1 MQDWNPSKYNL
12 ITILGPTAGGKT
24 SVAANLAYNIDGEVI
39 SGDSRQVYRKMN
51 LGTGKDLNE
60 YIVKGK
66 PIPYHLIDLFE
77 AGYKYNVFEFQN
89 HFVSAFN
96 DIIRRKA
103 TPILCGG
110 SGLYIE
116 AAIRGYKLIEV
127 PINKELRDKLAS
139 KTKAELE
146 NMLASMKQ
154 LHNHTD
160 TSNCKRLIRAIEIEE
175 HYAKVD
181 EKEFNYPKLNNIIFG
196 VKFPRF
202 QQRNRITDRLKQR
215 IKEGMIDEVKD
226 ILNDGVNP
234 SDLIYYGLEYK
245 WITQYVQGDIS
256 YEDML
261 SGLNTAIHQ
270 FAKRQMTWFRR
281 MERNGLTINWI
292 DGNLSME
299 QKMDFILHIL
309 KGNKNN

>member
-1 MQDWNPSKYNL
+1 MLDWNPKNYNL

-24 SVAANLAYNIDGEVI
+24 SVATNLAYNINGELI

-51 LGTGKDLNE
+51 LGTGKDLGE
-60 YIVKGK
+60 YVVNGK
-66 PIPYHLIDLFE
+66 SIPYHLIDLFD
-77 AGYKYNVFEFQN
+77 AGYKFNVYEFQN
-89 HFVSAFN
+89 HFVNAFN
-96 DIIRRKA
+96 DISKRGA

-116 AAIRGYKLIEV
+116 AAIRGYRLIEV
-127 PINKELRDKLAS
+127 PVNKELR
-139 KTKAELE
+139 AELE
-146 NMLASMKQ
+146 SKSKDELEKMLESMKK

-160 TSNCKRLIRAIEIEE
+160 TSNCKRLIRAIEIED
-175 HYAKVD
+175 HYSKFD
-181 EKEFNYPKLNNIIFG
+181 KKEFEYPTLNNIIFG

-202 QQRNRITDRLKQR
+202 QQRIRITDRLKQR
-215 IKEGMIDEVKD
+215 LNEGMIDEVKEL
-226 ILNDGVNP
+226 LNDGVNS

-245 WITQYVQGDIS
+245 WITQFVLGEITYD
-256 YEDML
+256 EMF

-281 MERNGLTINWI
+281 MERNGLNIHWI

-299 QKMDFILHIL
+299 QKMEFIFHTI
-309 KGNKNN
+309 KR